1 MVEVRSPIAAAFEA
15 PGPPEELGAL
25 GDGYFDFEASHIVIS
40 REQRSGRREFM
51 VCWRCLNQS
60 SSSGNADLS
69 EPLLRFF
76 DNDFD
81 ILTLQGISELS
92 RCSAI

>member
-1 MVEVRSPIAAAFEA
+1 MVILRLPTLS
-15 PGPPEELGAL
+15 
-25 GDGYFDFEASHIVIS
+25 S